1 MIKRLLSIASCI
13 LVLSLI
19 TSAIYA
25 MDFYRADESGIAT
38 HSETVNVEYKQSG
51 TNILVFEAENSD
63 TGIVFYPGGKID
75 YNAYIPICSELADR
89 GISVVLIKMPF
100 NLAIFGKNSADGVYD
115 LCPDVTD
122 WYIAGHSLGGS
133 MAGEYAAKNPDK
145 VEGLILLGAYTISDI
160 SDTDL
165 DVLSI
170 YGSEDKIMNMNK
182 YEKNFSNLPDDTTE
196 IVIEGGCHSYFGMY
210 GMQDSDGTPAI
221 TVEEQLTQ
229 TADAIFDFVFASGN

>member
-1 MIKRLLSIASCI
+1 MDIKSIILAAGKGTRMKSQTPKVLHEIYGKTLLGY
-13 LVLSLI
+13 VLDSVKNI
-19 TSAIYA
+19 TCENFVIVGHHAEEVEQYVNKNYENLEQSYL
-25 MDFYRADESGIAT
+25 FS
-38 HSETVNVEYKQSG
+38 TVAKKVNEF
-51 TNILVFEAENSD
+51 T
-63 TGIVFYPGGKID
+63 
-75 YNAYIPICSELADR
+75 
-89 GISVVLIKMPF
+89 
-100 NLAIFGKNSADGVYD
+100 
-115 LCPDVTD
+115 
-122 WYIAGHSLGGS
+122 
-133 MAGEYAAKNPDK
+133 AKNPDK
-145 VEGLILLGAYTISDI
+145 VEGLILLGAYTISNI

-210 GMQDSDGTPAI
+210 GMQDSDGTPTI